1 MRDTGLPKRGRRA
14 IAVALVAAA
23 ATAAMIACARTAPAH
38 DEKDKTADLPSNSA
52 APPDWDFLV
61 GRWAVKHRRLK
72 ARLAGSTEW
81 EEFNGTSVLS
91 TTLGGAGN
99 VDDNVIEL
107 PSGTYRAMG
116 FRAFDPKTGRWSIW
130 WLDARHPTTIDPPV
144 RGGFRDGIGTF
155 VGDDTLNGRPIKVR
169 FLWSRITANSAH
181 WEQAFSADGGVTWE
195 TNWVMDFTRLRS

>member
-1 MRDTGLPKRGRRA
+1 MSDNRLSPRGRLA
-14 IAVALVAAA
+14 IGLSLVAAI
-23 ATAAMIACARTAPAH
+23 ATAALIAYARAPAQK
-38 DEKDKTADLPSNSA
+38 EPAKMTESQSTGA
-52 APPDWDFLV
+52 APADWDFLV
-61 GRWAVKHRRLK
+61 GRWTVKHRRLK

-116 FRAFDPKTGRWSIW
+116 FRAFDPKTSQWSIW

-144 RGGFRDGIGTF
+144 RGGFRDGVGTF

-169 FLWSRITANSAH
+169 FLWSRMTANSAH
-181 WEQAFSADGGVTWE
+181 WEQAFSADGGATWE